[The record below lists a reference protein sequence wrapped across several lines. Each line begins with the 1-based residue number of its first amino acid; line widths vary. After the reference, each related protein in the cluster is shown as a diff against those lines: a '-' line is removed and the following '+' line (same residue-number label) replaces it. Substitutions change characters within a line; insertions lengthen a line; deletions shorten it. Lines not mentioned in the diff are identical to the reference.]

1 MSRKPQP
8 QDDLEM
14 NQMAQAE
21 LVRLQRQY
29 RIMEGD
35 RQSYTDEMKFYLEK
49 QRLENSHKL

>member
-1 MSRKPQP
+1 MARKVPPP

-21 LVRLQRQY
+21 LLRLQRQY

-35 RQSYTDEMKFYLEK
+35 RVSYTDEMKFILEK
-49 QRLENSHKL
+49 QR